1 MSERDKKIGKI
12 VNDKLAVLGG
22 GQASRFWFAMRESM
36 NSGVNGELNSFYV
49 HFRELGH
56 CIIRMKN

>member
-1 MSERDKKIGKI
+1 MSERDKKIGTI
-12 VNDKLAVLGG
+12 VNDKLAVLVGSK
-22 GQASRFWFAMRESM
+22 ASRFWFAIQESM
-36 NSGVNGELNSFYV
+36 NSCVNGELNSFCV